1 MHSFERVPY
10 EKLNSRQRENY
21 NFQKV
26 SAVLADYGFST
37 IRLSSDWQGADF
49 IAQHLDGIRFL
60 KVQLKARLTFDRK
73 YMGRDLQVCFPQGA
87 DWYLFPH
94 DELLRDLQRDTTM
107 GKSISWELGGHY
119 SYPTIPKKILEWLQ
133 PYKLEGTGTEGMS
146 VADANAV
153 PTSV

>member
-1 MHSFERVPY
+1 MHRFERTPY

-49 IAQHLDGIRFL
+49 IAQHLNGITFL

-73 YMGRDLQVCFPQGA
+73 YMDRDLHICFPHGP

-94 DELLRDLQRDTTM
+94 DELLRDVQANSKMGESDSWLRD
-107 GKSISWELGGHY
+107 GKWHY
-119 SYPTIPKKILEWLQ
+119 PRLPKKMQERLK
-133 PYKLEGTGTEGMS
+133 PYKLTGTGTEGLPGDD
-146 VADANAV
+146 AD
-153 PTSV
+153 

>member
-37 IRLSSDWQGADF
+37 IRLSNDWQGADF

-73 YMGRDLQVCFPQGA
+73 YMGRDLQ
-87 DWYLFPH
+87 
-94 DELLRDLQRDTTM
+94 
-107 GKSISWELGGHY
+107 
-119 SYPTIPKKILEWLQ
+119 
-133 PYKLEGTGTEGMS
+133 
-146 VADANAV
+146 
-153 PTSV
+153 